1 MGSPPN
7 STDEFVDCLL
17 RSGLR
22 DPAQLQEMIAK
33 APEESRSEPG
43 KLADW
48 LVASKFL
55 TSFQANNFL
64 KGSWQGLLVDEFEI
78 RDVLGKGGMG
88 TVYFAYDR
96 RRRRVCAIKVLPAE
110 KRNKARNVRR
120 FLRETEVG
128 QRLSH
133 PGIAA
138 SYLAGNW
145 NGVPYLVMEYVPG
158 MTLFR
163 LVKTRGPVPLY
174 WATKW
179 LVEIAAALDY
189 IHQFG
194 IVHRDL
200 KPSNVIVTPRGNAKL
215 LDLGLARWYEDDHNE
230 HLVIGERRIVG
241 SFDYIAPEQASDST
255 RADSRSDI
263 YGMGCLFYFL
273 LCGRPPFD
281 HVEETREKIA
291 HHREVYPEP
300 VLKYRSDLPP
310 ALAGILARMMAKD
323 PQQRYQ
329 VAAEV
334 RDDLEKWT
342 NRLSPGGSLPP
353 PTTFSLEDE
362 IPSVDDPVVIDERFE
377 SAMDMPAIPE
387 ALSEK
392 SRQTSPQGPWHS
404 RVFKLWRRRRK

>member
-1 MGSPPN
+1 MGSSP
-7 STDEFVDCLL
+7 STADELVAYLT
-17 RSGLR
+17 RSRLR
-22 DPAQLQEMIAK
+22 DPRQLAEVLAQAD
-33 APEESRSEPG
+33 PEVRADAG

-48 LVASKFL
+48 LVSQKML

-64 KGSWQGLLVDEFEI
+64 KGTFQGLLVDEFEI

-88 TVYFAYDR
+88 TVYLAFDR
-96 RRRRVCAIKVLPAE
+96 RRKRLCALKVLPAE
-110 KRNKARNVRR
+110 KRNKLRNVRR

-158 MTLFR
+158 MTLYR
-163 LVKTRGPVPLY
+163 LVKTRGLVPLY
-174 WATKW
+174 WVVKW
-179 LVEIAAALDY
+179 IAEIATALDY

-200 KPSNVIVTPRGNAKL
+200 KPSNVIITPRGRAKL

-273 LCGRPPFD
+273 LCGKPPFD

-291 HHREVYPEP
+291 HHREAYPEP

-310 ALAGILARMMAKD
+310 GLAGILARMMAKD
-323 PQQRYQ
+323 PLQRFQ

-334 RDDLEKWT
+334 RDVMEKWSNQLMPGT
-342 NRLSPGGSLPP
+342 PMSPPA
-353 PTTFSLEDE
+353 TFSLEDE
-362 IPSVDDPVVIDERFE
+362 IPSADEPVIIDERFE
-377 SAMDMPAIPE
+377 SALDLPTVADTSSQQSVVDAGSRWRE
-387 ALSEK
+387 RLS
-392 SRQTSPQGPWHS
+392 R
-404 RVFKLWRRRRK
+404 LWRRRPG